1 MGYLQRGRSAVSSSH
16 GRVWKRTH
24 PIISVATGYGQP
36 PISYYDWTLG
46 PHSSNE
52 SSFQLPEESE
62 ARLLIERFCDKVTQT
77 LYSKY
82 ADPVGLPNDTER
94 STLMKLLM
102 SNLQELEARL
112 TTRTNPTCM

>member
-1 MGYLQRGRSAVSSSH
+1 M
-16 GRVWKRTH
+16 
-24 PIISVATGYGQP
+24 ATGYGQP